1 MIKFSLV
8 LPLTIVLSSLGLH
21 ENANAYQD
29 SFRIKSFK
37 KPNLCFDV
45 ANNVIANGTPVQ
57 VANCKDLGHSA
68 QTWIMG
74 DRMPNLECADGLG
87 NCLYQV
93 QLVANR
99 NFCLDYQY
107 STQAPAD
114 GSKLQLWQ
122 CKDRRDGDAAYWGMQ
137 LSYGAQAFR
146 MTAGIPG
153 VGVFRFSP
161 SISLDA
167 NEGQVIKMR
176 DFTSNDTV
184 NNYYQYW
191 APENF

>member
-8 LPLTIVLSSLGLH
+8 LPLTIVLSALGFH
-21 ENANAYQD
+21 GNANAYQD

-37 KPNLCFDV
+37 KSNLCFDV
-45 ANNVIANGTPVQ
+45 ANNVIADGTPVQ
-57 VANCKDLGHSA
+57 IANCKDLGHSA

-74 DRMPNLECADGLG
+74 DRMPNIECADGLG
-87 NCLYQV
+87 NCLYQI

-99 NFCLDYQY
+99 RFCLDYQN
-107 STQAPAD
+107 STKPPTI
-114 GSKLQLWQ
+114 GSKLQIWQ
-122 CKDRRDGDAAYWGMQ
+122 CKDRKYGDAAYWGMR
-137 LSYGAQAFR
+137 LGVSSQAFR
-146 MTAGIPG
+146 LISGVPG
-153 VGVFRFSP
+153 VGVFKFSP
-161 SISLDA
+161 SIPVNA
-167 NEGQVIKMR
+167 NNGEVIKMR